1 MIVIIFL
8 IFAKHRGNN
17 GLAPWNNSF
26 IPKVTVSLMGK
37 EHNKY
42 YFIDS
47 WSELHK
53 VTYEYLGKCTYETLG
68 RSIGK
73 IHFLI

>member
-8 IFAKHRGNN
+8 VLAKHRGSNS
-17 GLAPWNNSF
+17 LAPCNKSF

-47 WSELHK
+47 QSELHK
-53 VTYEYLGKCTYETLG
+53 VSFEYLGILKMHL
-68 RSIGK
+68 
-73 IHFLI
+73 